1 MTRVC
6 VVPAAA
12 AAAAEKAHLQSTAQ
26 GKELRGRKRRRRVGP
41 GVYMHVGE
49 CFCGWVGGEEG
60 VMDQQP
66 APL

>member
-49 CFCGWVGGEEG
+49 WG
-60 VMDQQP
+60 VKRG
-66 APL
+66 